1 MFCSEFVVSFFV
13 CLDVV
18 CFFLDCHVFIVYN
31 FLLLNGGFCMF
42 ERREFRVGWLRAWWV
57 WCREVDRV
65 SRWREVVVI
74 KRRLECEL
82 VERAFVRMNRVGW
95 TAMLGCDDY
104 DRCVEL
110 GVSLNVAGAP
120 VVVREAAGLEPL
132 YGHVGSRAVGVT
144 GMQGVTGA
152 GGLWDNRNNDVWYEP
167 TLRGTGFGDIVEP
180 VAIGDVSY
188 ADYFGGRP
196 VEVQVSFD
204 VVKNKQLVEQGPKVN
219 RRMGWVV
226 NERIEQQPKPEQPV
240 MGQHI
245 EQPGCVHTKPVVVA
259 HPLVSDPAARVRAR
273 WAELLRLADATH
285 NENERTG
292 DDTREQGA

>member
-1 MFCSEFVVSFFV
+1 
-13 CLDVV
+13 
-18 CFFLDCHVFIVYN
+18 
-31 FLLLNGGFCMF
+31 MF

-110 GVSLNVAGAP
+110 GVSLNVAGVHLVRDGSVGRGCTWWEAP

-144 GMQGVTGA
+144 GMQGVTGV

-226 NERIEQQPKPEQPV
+226 NECIEQQPKPEQPV

-245 EQPGCVHTKPVVVA
+245 EQPGVCAYKARCSGTPVG
-259 HPLVSDPAARVRAR
+259 
-273 WAELLRLADATH
+273 
-285 NENERTG
+285 ERPG
-292 DDTREQGA
+292 CKG